1 MRAAWLVAAVLF
13 LATACGG
20 SSAPAEPVIAGPAA
34 RPAVARAAP
43 VARQPVEVSIEA
55 QKLGQSLRL
64 DIAGVARGHGEGE
77 AVEDPDQWRVSA
89 ESGGEALARMVNGP
103 VRVDRQPVGDVYS
116 NRWDV
121 HVRFSVAFAIPEN
134 AREVRVRVE
143 PPQSEAVDLLIDE
156 LD

>member
-1 MRAAWLVAAVLF
+1 MRAAGLVAVVF
-13 LATACGG
+13 LAASCGG
-20 SSAPAEPVIAGPAA
+20 SSSPAEPVIAGSAT

-43 VARQPVEVSIEA
+43 VPRQPVEVSIQA
-55 QKLGQSLRL
+55 SKLGQSLRL

-77 AVEDPDQWRVSA
+77 AVEDPTQWRVSA
-89 ESGGEALARMVNGP
+89 ESGGELLARMVNGP
-103 VRVDRQPVGDVYS
+103 VRVDRQPVGDVYG

-121 HVRFSVAFAIPEN
+121 RVRFSVAFAIPED